1 MSKNTDT
8 TPQDFC
14 CAARSA
20 FGRRAEPERSKGG
33 WSEAQ
38 RSSAKWRGRGLGQ
51 RNIKNKKLIKF
62 VFYLFCYIIFL
73 KMDVYGN

>member
-14 CAARSA
+14 CVSA
-20 FGRRAEPERSKGG
+20 ERVWPPSGARAERGRMERG
-33 WSEAQ
+33 A
-38 RSSAKWRGRGLGQ
+38 AKPRGRGLGR